1 MFFLLYGVAV
11 VWIGLILYWILE
23 QSGRKEETKKLK
35 RTERTL
41 HVRMIKEKFPRAF
54 KAYWY
59 NAALANSVISK
70 YSNSRLSAD
79 SRLWTDRDWRILE
92 EHLMRKEDE
101 ESDRKANEPIVI
113 YTEMLNRLKDLKER
127 EPAKYEQWKRENPE
141 LSIEAI
147 EGTIDYLIKLNK
159 EQSKGREIKYREYV

>member
-1 MFFLLYGVAV
+1 MDT
-11 VWIGLILYWILE
+11 
-23 QSGRKEETKKLK
+23 SD
-35 RTERTL
+35 
-41 HVRMIKEKFPRAF
+41 
-54 KAYWY
+54 
-59 NAALANSVISK
+59 
-70 YSNSRLSAD
+70 SNSRLSAD